1 MWLQKI
7 PFIVKLFLYLI
18 IIFFMGAVFAG
29 VISLMF
35 EPEAEE
41 ASAWVFTAGYV
52 LSIVIAL
59 AGGVSV
65 ENNGLHK
72 IREQAM
78 AMKSNIN
85 VIRGRIDNILF
96 QLDPIVENQM
106 NHEKEI
112 YLKVSRNEAKK
123 YPHLKSLGEV
133 NASLSAYP
141 VLRSDETVMRLF
153 SQIVKEYEE
162 LANAKMAYNGYASQY
177 NAGIKSFPVVL
188 FRALSR
194 EGALEYYEDPTDEN
208 IM

>member
-18 IIFFMGAVFAG
+18 VIFFMGAVFAS

-41 ASAWVFTAGYV
+41 ASSWVFTVGYV

-72 IREQAM
+72 IREQAV
-78 AMKSNIN
+78 AMKSNIK
-85 VIRGRIDNILF
+85 VISSRIENILL
-96 QLDPIVENQM
+96 QLDPVVEKQM
-106 NHEKEI
+106 EHEKEV
-112 YLKVSRNEAKK
+112 YLKVSKNEAKK
-123 YPHLKSLGEV
+123 YRHLKALGEV
-133 NASLSAYP
+133 KVSLSAHP
-141 VLRSDETVMRLF
+141 ALRSDETVMRLF

-177 NAGIKSFPVVL
+177 NAGIKSFPVSL
-188 FRALSR
+188 FRVLSR
-194 EGALEYYEDPTDEN
+194 EKPLEYYEDPANEN

>member
-59 AGGVSV
+59 AGGISV

-123 YPHLKSLGEV
+123 YRHLKSLGEV
-133 NASLSAYP
+133 KASLSAYP

-177 NAGIKSFPVVL
+177 NAWIKSFPVVL

>member
-1 MWLQKI
+1 MPRGDTYVAAENSI
-7 PFIVKLFLYLI
+7 YRETVFVSYHHLFH
-18 IIFFMGAVFAG
+18 GS
-29 VISLMF
+29 SLRRRDQ
-35 EPEAEE
+35 PY

-123 YPHLKSLGEV
+123 YRHLKSLGEV
-133 NASLSAYP
+133 KASLSAYP

>member
-123 YPHLKSLGEV
+123 YRHLKSLGEV
-133 NASLSAYP
+133 KASLSAYP

-194 EGALEYYEDPTDEN
+194 EGALKYYEDPTDEN

>member
-123 YPHLKSLGEV
+123 YRHLKSLGEV
-133 NASLSAYP
+133 KASLSAYP

-194 EGALEYYEDPTDEN
+194 EGALEYYEDPTD
-208 IM
+208 

>member
-18 IIFFMGAVFAG
+18 IIFFMGAVIAG

-35 EPEAEE
+35 APEAEE

-123 YPHLKSLGEV
+123 YRHLKSLGEV
-133 NASLSAYP
+133 KASLSAYP

>member
-85 VIRGRIDNILF
+85 VIRGRSDNILF

-123 YPHLKSLGEV
+123 YRHLKSLGEV
-133 NASLSAYP
+133 KASLSAYP

>member
-123 YPHLKSLGEV
+123 YRHLKSLGELKP
-133 NASLSAYP
+133 SLSAYP

>member
-7 PFIVKLFLYLI
+7 TFIVKLFLYLI

-123 YPHLKSLGEV
+123 YRHLKSLGEV
-133 NASLSAYP
+133 KASLSAYP

>member
-59 AGGVSV
+59 SGGVSV

-123 YPHLKSLGEV
+123 YRHLKSLGEV
-133 NASLSAYP
+133 KASLSAYP

>member
-41 ASAWVFTAGYV
+41 DSAWVFTAGYV

-123 YPHLKSLGEV
+123 YRHLKSLGEV
-133 NASLSAYP
+133 KASLSAYP

>member
-41 ASAWVFTAGYV
+41 AFAWVFTAGYV
-52 LSIVIAL
+52 LSVVIAL

-78 AMKSNIN
+78 AMKSNIK

-123 YPHLKSLGEV
+123 YRHLKSLGEV
-133 NASLSAYP
+133 KASLSAYP

>member
-18 IIFFMGAVFAG
+18 VIFFMGAIFAG

-123 YPHLKSLGEV
+123 YCHLKSLGEV
-133 NASLSAYP
+133 KASLSAYP